1 MLPTLTHIYRTW
13 LEVDPI
19 GDLPGLA
26 VPVYAKPSKT
36 KLAGHVLTVELNP
49 CPERDALLKG
59 RRFEVSGMPFVGMFE
74 AVGGPGL
81 LTLRP
86 SGTGYTLEASDLTS
100 ATLVAYSLPKSVD
113 GQQVHAT
120 EATIGTGPN
129 SIQVFPD
136 TGKGAT
142 AKCSADLYDRA
153 LRVRVQ
159 YAQAIVTTEA
169 PLGQITAHLL
179 ARQGDTVVYARL
191 AGCECT
197 AVAKVLSLTVDP
209 DRVSVDVLTMEA

>member
-1 MLPTLTHIYRTW
+1 MLPSLTHIYRTW

-19 GDLPGLA
+19 GNLQGLA

-36 KLAGHVLTVELNP
+36 KLAGNVLTVELNP

-59 RRFEVSGMPFVGMFE
+59 RRWQVSGMPFVGMFE

-100 ATLVAYSLPKSVD
+100 ATIVAYSLPKSVD
-113 GQQVHAT
+113 GQQVQAT
-120 EATIGTGPN
+120 EATLGTGPN

-136 TGKGAT
+136 NGKGAM
-142 AKCSADLYDRA
+142 AKCSPDLYDRA

-159 YAQAIVTTEA
+159 YAQAIVTTDEA
-169 PLGQITAHLL
+169 LGPVTAHLL
-179 ARQGDTVVYARL
+179 ARQGDRVVYARL
-191 AGCECT
+191 PGCECA

-209 DRVSVDVLTMEA
+209 ARVAVEAVAPT

>member
-1 MLPTLTHIYRTW
+1 MLPTLNHIYRTW

-36 KLAGHVLTVELNP
+36 KLAGNVLTVELNP

-59 RRFEVSGMPFVGMFE
+59 RRFEAAGMPFVGMFE

-81 LTLRP
+81 LSLRP
-86 SGTGYTLEASDLTS
+86 SGTGYTLEASDLVS
-100 ATLVAYSLPKSVD
+100 ATIVAYSLPKSVE
-113 GQQVHAT
+113 GQQVQAT
-120 EATIGTGPN
+120 EATLGTGPN

-136 TGKGAT
+136 MGKGAT
-142 AKCSADLYDRA
+142 AKCSPDLYDRA

-159 YAQAIVTTEA
+159 YAQAIVTTEE
-169 PLGQITAHLL
+169 PLGPITAHLL
-179 ARQGDTVVYARL
+179 ARRGDNVVYARL

-197 AVAKVLSLTVDP
+197 AVARVLSLTFEP
-209 DRVSVDVLTMEA
+209 DRVMVDVMSED

>member
-1 MLPTLTHIYRTW
+1 MLPTLDHIYRAW
-13 LEVDPI
+13 LEVDPT

-36 KLAGHVLTVELNP
+36 KLAGNVLTVELNP

-59 RRFEVSGMPFVGMFE
+59 RRWQVSGMPFVGMFE
-74 AVGGPGL
+74 AMGGPGL

-86 SGTGYTLEASDLTS
+86 SGSGYTLEAADLAS
-100 ATLVAYSLPKSVD
+100 ATIVAYSIPKSVD
-113 GQQVHAT
+113 GQQVQAT
-120 EATIGTGPN
+120 EATLGTGPN

-159 YAQAIVTTEA
+159 YAQAIVTTEDT
-169 PLGQITAHLL
+169 LGLMTAHLL
-179 ARQGDTVVYARL
+179 ARQGAQVVYARL
-191 AGCECT
+191 AGCECA
-197 AVAKVLSLTVDP
+197 AVAKVLSLSFDP
-209 DRVSVDVLTMEA
+209 DRVAVEVLAPA

>member
-1 MLPTLTHIYRTW
+1 MLPSLTHIYRTW

-19 GDLPGLA
+19 GDLQGLA

-59 RRFEVSGMPFVGMFE
+59 RRWQVSGMPFVGMFE

-86 SGTGYTLEASDLTS
+86 SGTGYTLESADLTS
-100 ATLVAYSLPKSVD
+100 ATIVAYSLPKSVD
-113 GQQVHAT
+113 GQQVQAT
-120 EATIGTGPN
+120 EATLGTGPN

-136 TGKGAT
+136 VGKGAT
-142 AKCSADLYDRA
+142 AKCSPDLYDRA

-159 YAQAIVTTEA
+159 YGQAIVTTEE
-169 PLGQITAHLL
+169 PLGPVTAHLL
-179 ARQGDTVVYARL
+179 ARRGDDVVYVRL
-191 AGCECT
+191 AGCECA
-197 AVAKVLSLTVDP
+197 AVAKVLSLTCDP
-209 DRVSVDVLTMEA
+209 DRVWLDVLNEAQ